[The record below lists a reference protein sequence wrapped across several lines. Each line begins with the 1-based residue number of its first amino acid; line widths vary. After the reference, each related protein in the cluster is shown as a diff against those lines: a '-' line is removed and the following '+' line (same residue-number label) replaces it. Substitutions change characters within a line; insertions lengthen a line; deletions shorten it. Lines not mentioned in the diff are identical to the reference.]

1 MQLCACVLSA
11 MWTRRQLLALRTHVR
26 LTHFGGIDDTSNQWT
41 LLRQGQ
47 PPLHGAMLKMGYK
60 SAVLLI
66 LVFKDDT
73 SGKVQKLPI
82 WRDSVSDLHFSYLN
96 LQLMFNTFHE
106 R

>member
-1 MQLCACVLSA
+1 
-11 MWTRRQLLALRTHVR
+11 
-26 LTHFGGIDDTSNQWT
+26 
-41 LLRQGQ
+41 
-47 PPLHGAMLKMGYK
+47 MLKMGYK